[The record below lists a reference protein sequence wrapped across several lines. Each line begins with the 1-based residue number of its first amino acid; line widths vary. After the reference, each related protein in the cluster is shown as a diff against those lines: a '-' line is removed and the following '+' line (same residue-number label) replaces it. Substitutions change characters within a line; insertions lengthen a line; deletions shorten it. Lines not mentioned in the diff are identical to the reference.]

1 MARARESLSKLFVP
15 PELADTLP
23 PETRR
28 PSFIGRLLASKK
40 KAEGDAALDTERRPS
55 LEIEIHPDRIAA
67 AEQERLEFR
76 PREEVT
82 LYGDTPVNLDLV
94 DRSDQLETK
103 TDEFEIPPIAI
114 AETPTAPMAPRAGAG
129 WRDRLFFWRAKP
141 LVAAQ
146 AAETIVESNPTF
158 LYSKFRAFYNEI
170 IRFRHQRTEFAAGFA
185 TALLSEAVTMQENPD
200 IAAESLSRKLTE
212 LLELQAAEAKWMGGE
227 MALRYPE
234 AQFAM
239 AALAD
244 EVFTHFDWDGR
255 TAWPGYLL
263 EPRLF
268 RTHGAPYE
276 LFRRI
281 DKLLKEAPN
290 TPVSRDLARVYLLVI
305 AAGFQGK
312 YRPFGLTRALAEY
325 RQRLYEYIYRDDAL
339 MLYAPERTLMPE
351 VAARTLAGQAVSRL
365 SGAQRWAAILV
376 FLMVGYTVVAHLA
389 WSRVS
394 SDLADVTSRI
404 IVDSAAAGGGIR

>member
-28 PSFIGRLLASKK
+28 PSFIGRLLAPKK
-40 KAEGDAALDTERRPS
+40 GEGSAASETERRPS

-67 AEQERLEFR
+67 AEQTLESR
-76 PREEVT
+76 PGEEVT
-82 LYGDTPVNLDLV
+82 LYGDGPVHLDLV
-94 DRSDQLETK
+94 ERSDQLGTK
-103 TDEFEIPPIAI
+103 TDEFEIAPIAI
-114 AETPTAPMAPRAGAG
+114 AETPTAPMPPRARVAG
-129 WRDRLFFWRAKP
+129 WRDRLFFWRSKP
-141 LVAAQ
+141 AVAAQ
-146 AAETIVESNPTF
+146 AAETIVESSPTF

-170 IRFRHQRTEFAAGFA
+170 IRFRHQHTEFGAGFA
-185 TALLSEAVTMQENPD
+185 TAILSEAVTMQENPD
-200 IAAESLSRKLTE
+200 IAAESLSRKLIE

-244 EVFTHFDWDGR
+244 ELFTHFDWDGR
-255 TAWPGYLL
+255 TAWPSYLI

-268 RTHGAPYE
+268 RTHGSQYE

-281 DKLLKEAPN
+281 DKLLKDAPN

-339 MLYAPERTLMPE
+339 MLYAPERTLMPD
-351 VAARTLAGQAVSRL
+351 VAARTLAGHAVSRL

-404 IVDSAAAGGGIR
+404 IVDSAAAGGGNQ